1 MQNRRTVR
9 LTRSLAADIA
19 LAVASIAIGLIGT
32 PRGDA
37 WDTVPDRPIDA
48 AGYAIIV
55 AAGLSLVVRRRWP
68 PVTLLAATVL
78 VSGYLAV
85 GYPYG
90 AIFFS
95 LFVAIYSVARYLPI
109 RPAMAYSAVALLLL
123 LVHLFTNS
131 LALSGF
137 LGLIP
142 ATAWV
147 VVPFAIG
154 TTLRLFQESEE
165 NERKRVMQ
173 RHADDERLRLA
184 QEVHDVVGHG
194 LAAIKMQSDV
204 ALHLIRKKPE
214 HAEAALETISRTSGE
229 ALDELRSTLDLVRK
243 ATAERAPTGL
253 GRLEELRQRMT
264 EAGMQV
270 AVTIVGEPAR
280 IPPPADLAGYRILQE
295 SLTNVLKHSAAKVAD
310 VRVEY
315 AADGVTIT
323 VSNPAADVVITEGG
337 WGLSGM
343 RDRVTSLGGEFT
355 AGPTDDG
362 RFEVQATIPTGR

>member
-1 MQNRRTVR
+1 MR
-9 LTRSLAADIA
+9 LTRSLAADAA
-19 LAVASIAIGLIGT
+19 LAVASIAIGLTGT
-32 PRGDA
+32 PRGDV
-37 WDTVPDRPIDA
+37 WGTVPDRPIDA

-68 PVTLLAATVL
+68 AVTMLAATVL

-90 AIFFS
+90 PIFFP

-109 RPAMAYSAVALLLL
+109 RPAMAYSAVSLVLLLA
-123 LVHLFTNS
+123 HLFTNS

-173 RHADDERLRLA
+173 QHADDERLRLA

-214 HAEAALETISRTSGE
+214 HAESALETISRTSGE
-229 ALDELRSTLDLVRK
+229 ALDELRSTLAVVRQTG
-243 ATAERAPTGL
+243 ADRAPTAGL
-253 GRLEELRQRMT
+253 ARLDELRQRMR

-270 AVTIVGEPAR
+270 DVETVGEQGPVTSL
-280 IPPPADLAGYRILQE
+280 ADLTCYRVLQE
-295 SLTNVLKHSAAKVAD
+295 SLTNVLKHSAAKVAE
-310 VRVEY
+310 VRIEY
-315 AADGVTIT
+315 AADDVMIT
-323 VSNPAADVVITEGG
+323 VSNPATDVQSNDDG
-337 WGLSGM
+337 WGISGM
-343 RDRVTSLGGEFT
+343 RDRVTSLGGDFT

-362 RFEVQATIPTGR
+362 RFEVRATIPTGR